1 MLRSEIRNIAE
12 VITTA
17 ELKEM
22 VLNAYSKV
30 DDWTV
35 PSKGN
40 KSMSLGTIFNILTSG
55 EITDKTNF
63 IVKINLIREFSLYL
77 PEKYKIPKKVKVKV
91 DNIVHQEPKPL
102 NASYY
107 EF

>member
-1 MLRSEIRNIAE
+1 MTKTDVRRVAE

-22 VLNAYSKV
+22 ILNAYSKV

-40 KSMSLGTIFNILTSG
+40 KSMSLGTTFNILTSG
-55 EITDKTNF
+55 EITDKTNL

-77 PEKYKIPKKVKVKV
+77 PEKYKASKKPKVQVENV
-91 DNIVHQEPKPL
+91 VHQDPKPL
-102 NASYY
+102 KPSYY